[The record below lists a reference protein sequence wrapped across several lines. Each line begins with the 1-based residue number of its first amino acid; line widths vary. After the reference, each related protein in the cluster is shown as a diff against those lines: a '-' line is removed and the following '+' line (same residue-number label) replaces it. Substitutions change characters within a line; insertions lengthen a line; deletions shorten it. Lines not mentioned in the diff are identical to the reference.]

1 MMKQNCRAVESFG
14 KNDMKIGIL
23 AAISLCLLILCTQCL
38 AEETD
43 YFDWKGLKSYA
54 AKNYT
59 DSIAYFDIAIR
70 QDPTYIDAWLHKGDA
85 QMAMKDYNASL
96 QSYEGALQ
104 VRNNTTAAWSGIIK
118 AYIAMNDNRK
128 AAEAAAKVTE
138 ILPNKKENWQQEGNL
153 WQMNGDYGKAAA
165 KYDGALNLDPKYVDA
180 LYRKAL
186 SLMALG
192 NNSEAISLLNQVLVI
207 DPKQKGVYNALGLV
221 YEAEGKYALAR
232 EAYENASRIDPMWVQ
247 PRINN
252 VHSLQMLGRADE
264 AMKIFVTL

>member
-1 MMKQNCRAVESFG
+1 
-14 KNDMKIGIL
+14 MKIMKL
-23 AAISLCLLILCTQCL
+23 TVISLCLLILCSQCL

-59 DSIAYFDIAIR
+59 DSIAYFDIAIK

-118 AYIAMNDNRK
+118 AYTAMNDYNQ
-128 AAEAAAKVTE
+128 AAWAAAKVTE
-138 ILPNKKENWQQEGNL
+138 IAPNKKENWLQEGNL
-153 WQMNGDYGKAAA
+153 LQMHGDYEKAMA

-180 LYRKAL
+180 SYRKAL
-186 SLMALG
+186 SLIALR
-192 NNSEAISLLNQVLVI
+192 NNSEAISLLNQVLAK
-207 DPKQKGVYNALGLV
+207 DPKQKGAYNALGLV
-221 YEAEGKYALAR
+221 YEAEGKYELAK
-232 EAYENASRIDPMWVQ
+232 EAYENASRIDSKWGQ
-247 PRINN
+247 PKINN
-252 VHSLQMLGRADE
+252 VHSLQMLGRTDE
-264 AMKIFVTL
+264 AMRIFVTL

>member
-1 MMKQNCRAVESFG
+1 
-14 KNDMKIGIL
+14 MKIVIV
-23 AAISLCLLILCTQCL
+23 AVSLCLIILCSQCL

-59 DSIAYFDIAIR
+59 ESIGYFDIAIK

-85 QMAMKDYNASL
+85 QRAMKDFNASL
-96 QSYEGALQ
+96 QSYEGALR
-104 VRNNTTAAWSGIIK
+104 VKNDTTAAWSGIIE
-118 AYIAMNDNRK
+118 AYIALNNYPQ

-138 ILPNKKENWQQEGNL
+138 IAPNKKENWQKEGNL
-153 WQMNGDYGKAAA
+153 WQMHGDYEKAAT
-165 KYDGALNLDPKYVDA
+165 KYDRALNLDPKYVDA

-192 NNSEAISLLNQVLVI
+192 NNSGAISLLNQVLAK
-207 DPKQKGVYNALGLV
+207 DPKQKGAYNALGLIL
-221 YEAEGKYALAR
+221 EAEGKYSLAK
-232 EAYENASRIDPMWVQ
+232 EAYENASRIDPKWGQ
-247 PRINN
+247 PRIND
-252 VHSLQMLGRADE
+252 VHSLQLLGRTDE

>member
-1 MMKQNCRAVESFG
+1 MGCIG
-14 KNDMKIGIL
+14 KNNMKIIIL
-23 AAISLCLLILCTQCL
+23 AVISLCFLILCSQCL

-59 DSIAYFDIAIR
+59 ESIAYFDVAIK

-118 AYIAMNDNRK
+118 AYIAMNDYK
-128 AAEAAAKVTE
+128 QAAEAAAKVTE
-138 ILPNKKENWQQEGNL
+138 IAPNKKENWQQEGTL
-153 WQMNGDYGKAAA
+153 WQMHGDYEKAAA
-165 KYDGALNLDPKYVDA
+165 KYDRALNLDHKYADA

-192 NNSEAISLLNQVLVI
+192 NNREAISLLNQVLVR
-207 DPKQKGVYNALGLV
+207 DPKQKGAYNALGLV
-221 YEAEGKYALAR
+221 YDAEGEYSLAK
-232 EAYENASRIDPMWVQ
+232 EAYENASRIDPKWGQ
-247 PRINN
+247 PKINN
-252 VHSLQMLGRADE
+252 VHSLAHLGKTDE